1 MILREYYEPLYTN
14 KLDNL
19 DEMVNIL
26 TDTELPKLSQEKIEI
41 SIYLKCID

>member
-26 TDTELPKLSQEKIEI
+26 KDTSYQN
-41 SIYLKCID
+41 YLKKK